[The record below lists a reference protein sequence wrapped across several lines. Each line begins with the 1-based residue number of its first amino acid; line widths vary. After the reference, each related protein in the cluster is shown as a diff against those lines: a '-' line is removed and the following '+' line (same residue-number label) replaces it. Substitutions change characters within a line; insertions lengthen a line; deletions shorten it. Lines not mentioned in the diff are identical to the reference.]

1 MAKASW
7 QGTNLPRVGGFNR
20 AVVLDAIRQQG
31 EVSRVELAQRTG
43 LTAQTMSNIVRA
55 LIDDGL
61 VTENGHAP
69 STGGKR
75 RVLLKVVPD
84 AYSAVGLHLDPER
97 ITGVLLD
104 MAGGVR
110 MRSRRRVPADAS
122 PAAVGAALAR
132 TFHQLVRRSGI
143 ADGQVLGVGLAV
155 PGPLDAANRR
165 VLAPPNLAGWAEVP
179 LADIVEERAG
189 QPVVMDNDAT
199 AAAIGERWAGRTDRA
214 GSFVYVYL
222 GSGVGIGVVLDDQVH
237 RGISNNAGEIGHVHS
252 GGGREC
258 HCGRRG
264 CLEAYCSMR
273 AIVADWRAASRA
285 EPDGEPAAAAY
296 ERLCRLAAEGDATAG
311 RVLRVAATRLGQALA
326 SVVSVLDVDR
336 VVLGGPALRH
346 VAELVRTR
354 VAKVV
359 EAQVWAS
366 EVRPVRVETALIGED
381 AGAVGAASLVLDHA
395 YSPRLATLLGS

>member
-20 AVVLDAIRQQG
+20 AVVLDTIRQHG

-104 MAGGVR
+104 LAGGVR
-110 MRSRRRVPADAS
+110 MRSRRRVPDDAS
-122 PAAVGAALAR
+122 PELVGAALAR

-143 ADGQVLGVGLAV
+143 ADGRVLGVGLAV

-165 VLAPPNLAGWAEVP
+165 VLAPPNLAGWADVP

-189 QPVVMDNDAT
+189 LPVVMDNDAT
-199 AAAIGERWAGRTDRA
+199 AAAIGERWAGCAERA

-237 RGISNNAGEIGHVHS
+237 RGVSNNAGEIGHVHS

-258 HCGRRG
+258 HCGKRG

-273 AIVADWRAASRA
+273 AIVADWQAASRETA
-285 EPDGEPAAAAY
+285 EESVADAY
-296 ERLCRLAAEGDATAG
+296 ERLCRQAADGDATAV
-311 RVLRVAATRLGQALA
+311 RVLRVAATRLGQTLA

-346 VAELVRTR
+346 VAELVRSR

-359 EAQVWAS
+359 QAQVWAPK
-366 EVRPVRVETALIGED
+366 VRPVQVETALIGED

-395 YSPRLATLLGS
+395 YSPRLATLLGW

>member
-20 AVVLDAIRQQG
+20 AVVLDTIRQRG

-104 MAGGVR
+104 LAGGVR
-110 MRSRRRVPADAS
+110 MRSQRRVPDDAS
-122 PAAVGAALAR
+122 PERVGAALAR

-143 ADGQVLGVGLAV
+143 SDGRVLGVGLAV

-165 VLAPPNLAGWAEVP
+165 VIEPPNLAGWAEVS

-189 QPVVMDNDAT
+189 LPVAMDNDAT
-199 AAAIGERWAGRTDRA
+199 AAAIGERWAGGTDRA

-237 RGISNNAGEIGHVHS
+237 RGVSNNAGEIGHVHS

-258 HCGRRG
+258 HCGKRG

-273 AIVADWRAASRA
+273 AIVADWRAASRESA
-285 EPDGEPAAAAY
+285 EESVAEAY
-296 ERLCRLAAEGDATAG
+296 ERLCRQAADGDATAV

-326 SVVSVLDVDR
+326 SVVSLLDVDR

-346 VAELVRTR
+346 VAELVRSR

-359 EAQVWAS
+359 EAQVWTPK
-366 EVRPVRVETALIGED
+366 VRPVQVETALIGED

-395 YSPRLATLLGS
+395 YSPRLATLLGP